1 MIWAFD
7 MDGVLTT
14 NPDFFKLL
22 TYWLTKKRNNNR
34 VIVVTARNPDRK
46 NEIFAWLDRWGIT
59 YNDVYFMPEDL
70 ARDPTTQGKWK
81 KDIIRSQK
89 VDLWFDNDFKW
100 YEKSCKIDFSDLK
113 CERIEI

>member
-7 MDGVLTT
+7 LDGVITT

-34 VIVVTARNPDRK
+34 VIVVTARNPERK
-46 NEIFAWLDRWGIT
+46 REIFDWLNKWGIT
-59 YNDVYFMPEDL
+59 YNDVYFMSEDL
-70 ARDPTTQGKWK
+70 ARDFTTQGKWK
-81 KDIIRSQK
+81 KDIIRDQK
-89 VDLWFDNDFKW
+89 VDIWFDNDFKW
-100 YEKSCKIDFSDLK
+100 YERECKLDFSDLK